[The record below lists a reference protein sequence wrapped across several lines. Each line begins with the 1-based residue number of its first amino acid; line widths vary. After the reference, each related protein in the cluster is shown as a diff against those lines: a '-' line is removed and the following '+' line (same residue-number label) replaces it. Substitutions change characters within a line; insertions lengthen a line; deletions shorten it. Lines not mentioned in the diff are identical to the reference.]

1 MNEILNTI
9 GLSAIVIFFY
19 MTTLFI
25 IAMLVKDNS
34 IADIAWGIG
43 FILIAMVT
51 LIHSGAYFPRQ
62 IVVTLLV
69 LIWGSRLAIRILRR
83 NWGKGEDWR
92 YQDWRKS
99 WGKYFVIRSYLQVFI
114 LQGFI
119 LLLNVTPVIII
130 NTTSD
135 ASITAL
141 DVIGIAVW
149 GIGFFFESVGDYQ
162 LDQFIRNP
170 ENRGKI
176 MDRGLWRYTRHPN
189 YFGEITMW
197 WGIWIIALSVAWGWI
212 GIIGPA
218 IITAMIVFVSGI
230 PLTERDMAKNPGF
243 AAYKE
248 KTSILIPLPP
258 KRAR

>member
-1 MNEILNTI
+1 MTEIMNAI
-9 GLSAIVIFFY
+9 GLSAIVLFVY

-25 IAMLVKDNS
+25 IAMIVKDNS

-43 FILIAMVT
+43 FIIVAIAT
-51 LIHSGAYFPRQ
+51 FIHSGTYFPRQ

-92 YQDWRKS
+92 YQEWRKS
-99 WGKYFVIRSYLQVFI
+99 WGKYFVIRSYLQVFM

-135 ASITAL
+135 TSITAL

-149 GIGFFFESVGDYQ
+149 GLGFFFESIGDYQ

-176 MDRGLWRYTRHPN
+176 MDQGLWRYTRHPN

-197 WGIWIIALSVAWGWI
+197 WGIWIIALSVPWGWI

-243 AAYKE
+243 PAYKE
-248 KTSILIPLPP
+248 RTSILIPLPP
-258 KRAR
+258 KKAS